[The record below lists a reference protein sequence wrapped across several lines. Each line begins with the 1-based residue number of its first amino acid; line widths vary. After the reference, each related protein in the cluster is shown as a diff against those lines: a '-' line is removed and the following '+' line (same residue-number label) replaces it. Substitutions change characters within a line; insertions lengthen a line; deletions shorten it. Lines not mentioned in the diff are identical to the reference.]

1 MISEGSLMKKAAEA
15 PQVEEPKAIE
25 LPDSSNEKEE
35 FLPVKV
41 EEKKPLSPEELE
53 KLKSKESLNN
63 ENIRILIEQL
73 ETGSLQTFDQNS
85 VELLQ
90 KVLADNN
97 KKGILSSIKEAGLW
111 SVSALGAKVA
121 GVFAGW
127 ELAGAAKEYVSG
139 KMKNYLSG
147 IWNVDP
153 SGMLTEVAKTDTG
166 ASGIF
171 GAGKE
176 ALKAYIAQPMQELYN
191 STISGT
197 ANALN
202 DKILHPMIEAV
213 SKLTGFTVVLPAGA
227 LGYLGGSMLVGGT
240 IEMYKER
247 KKNKSFERI
256 DELITKIKETKDKRD
271 IDKDGFDPR
280 LELIALHDEIVQME
294 GKNFK
299 MSNEEWL
306 IFVGAVRSV
315 KVELLREKTLRPL
328 IVVGDELDQELK
340 RQQEII
346 EAIISGQQEIVNLDL
361 ETAAAILASFET
373 KISNEVEP
381 VAKYLKNSNNF
392 FRKIGQYSK
401 AFVRGGIN
409 ATGLPTLGRLWK
421 KISKIASTYSTGG
434 LVHAI

>member
-1 MISEGSLMKKAAEA
+1 MKKAAEA

-25 LPDSSNEKEE
+25 LSDSSKDKEE

-41 EEKKPLSPEELE
+41 EEKKPLSPEELD
-53 KLKSKESLNN
+53 KLKNKETLNN
-63 ENIRILIEQL
+63 ENVRILIEQL

-90 KVLADNN
+90 KVLQDNN

-127 ELAGAAKEYVSG
+127 ELAGAAKEYISG
-139 KMKNYLSG
+139 KMKTYLSG
-147 IWNVDP
+147 IWAVDP
-153 SGMLTEVAKTDTG
+153 KSFLTEVAKPDAGATG
-166 ASGIF
+166 LF

-191 STISGT
+191 QTVSGT

-202 DKILHPMIEAV
+202 EKIIRPLIDSIA
-213 SKLTGFTVVLPAGA
+213 SLTGYSVIVPAGA
-227 LGYLGGSMLVGGT
+227 LGYLGGSMLIGGAV
-240 IEMYKER
+240 EMYREK

-256 DELITKIKETKDKRD
+256 DDLITKIKETKDKRD

-280 LELIALHDEIVQME
+280 LELIALHDEIVQTE

-306 IFVGAVRSV
+306 MFVGAVRSV
-315 KVELLREKTLRPL
+315 KIELLREKTLRPL
-328 IVVGDELDQELK
+328 IVVGDDLDQELK

-346 EAIISGQQEIVNLDL
+346 EAIIGGQQEIINLDL
-361 ETAAAILASFET
+361 KTAAAILASFET
-373 KISNEVEP
+373 EIGKEVEP

-392 FRKIGQYSK
+392 FRKLGQYSK

-421 KISKIASTYSTGG
+421 KISKLAATYSTGG